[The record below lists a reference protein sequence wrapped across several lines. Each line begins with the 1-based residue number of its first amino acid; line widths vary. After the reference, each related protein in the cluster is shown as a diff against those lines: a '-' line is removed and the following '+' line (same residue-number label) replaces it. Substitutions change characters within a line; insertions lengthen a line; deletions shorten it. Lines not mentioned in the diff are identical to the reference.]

1 MPFPRDENINHSFV
15 EDRFKELRKKV
26 LDFSGR
32 NRLINF
38 NHGRGQDYIRVI
50 DEVPDQLLDKLV
62 NSSMI
67 FRPLPDIE
75 EEPEDEK
82 NNPDFQSMLAELL
95 STDGEYLESVNQLS
109 AEDLNYEAQIRKAER
124 ALRDRIRDK
133 FGMEPI
139 KDESVDQYLKQL
151 AKSHNLNPSWEL
163 GYEVKGDAHQDNE
176 IQTLLDPDRF
186 IRRIRNLNTKVKNIT
201 RETGIN
207 VLQISFGFLE
217 WVETNQKKRL
227 SPLLLLPL
235 TLEEKKDRERAVS
248 L

>member
-1 MPFPRDENINHSFV
+1 
-15 EDRFKELRKKV
+15 
-26 LDFSGR
+26 
-32 NRLINF
+32 
-38 NHGRGQDYIRVI
+38 
-50 DEVPDQLLDKLV
+50 
-62 NSSMI
+62 MI

-176 IQTLLDPDRF
+176 MQTLLDPDRF

-207 VLQISFGFLE
+207 VLQICFGFLE

-235 TLEEKKDRERAVS
+235 TLERKKTGRGQFRYELKAEDSAPSVNASLVEALKPHDIDLKEIEEEESIKDYHDRVRGIIS
-248 L
+248 QKIDWKIKTL